1 MIPIARNEN
10 GNFPQPEEE
19 PPVHV
24 ANNNDFDPT
33 EILCDPALRKQIA
46 EYAPEVQD
54 QVRRA
59 YILKGP
65 TQPILKFPRTD
76 SRAFSQ
82 SWYSRFKWIEYSQSM
97 DAAFCFYCFL
107 FKQPGRAEHFGFE
120 VFTKTGFRDWKH
132 AYRALPEHVGGFG

>member
-1 MIPIARNEN
+1 MRRYLVPISRTEN
-10 GNFPQPEEE
+10 TNVAQPQPEQE

-24 ANNNDFDPT
+24 ANNKDFDPA
-33 EILCDPALRKQIA
+33 EILCDPALRKQFA

-65 TQPILKFPRTD
+65 TQPILKFPRID

-82 SWYSRFKWIEYSQSM
+82 SWYSRYNWIEYSESK
-97 DAAFCFYCFL
+97 DAAYCFYCFI
-107 FKQPGRAEHFGFE
+107 FKQHERAEHFGFK
-120 VFTKTGFRDWKH
+120 VFTKIGFTDWKH
-132 AYRALPEHVGGFG
+132 AYRA